1 MTGDGCY
8 EYSYQEWNILLN
20 LQIIKVY
27 MGTLPVLKITPNFSV
42 ELKYNGLNRLI
53 FHPVC
58 DIRCYFRSPTVILRY
73 F

>member
-1 MTGDGCY
+1 MG
-8 EYSYQEWNILLN
+8 N
-20 LQIIKVY
+20 LSV
-27 MGTLPVLKITPNFSV
+27 VKITPNFKV

-58 DIRCYFRSPTVILRY
+58 EIRCYFRSPTVIWRC